1 MPQFKR
7 GEQRHQVLIKKLRSD
22 FTGFS
27 LLPKIIQFKRLAVI
41 EILDLT
47 LYLFVYY
54 YYFIPAILT
63 INLFVKVDISTDFK

>member
-27 LLPKIIQFKRLAVI
+27 LLPKIIQFKRLTVI
-41 EILDLT
+41 EIYTDHFANKLIYQSRNIIQPT
-47 LYLFVYY
+47 LNRGEIVLFH
-54 YYFIPAILT
+54 LC
-63 INLFVKVDISTDFK
+63 